1 MQKRG
6 RTRLLRIVWLV
17 SALLLVLGAV
27 LLQQHRAAVQAAQAE
42 EARLARAAA
51 LRERYPY
58 ISAPPAG
65 MMAPLRMVYPEE
77 DSWLRHA
84 QTVALVEV
92 SGDWENYS
100 FYSSPTGKP
109 GDGMGTGITY
119 YHIPIEIEKVLYREE
134 GMEVSEGSAWATVS
148 SYAFWGK
155 DRIQKG
161 DRLILMGGKSR
172 SGDYYKDQPLLTL
185 SWIVSYYLS
194 EDGTVMSMD
203 DDPLVDALSG
213 MQYEDF
219 VPRILEI
226 AEHSHALKQEK
237 EEEA

>member
-1 MQKRG
+1 MIR
-6 RTRLLRIVWLV
+6 RRNSCLALLLLL
-17 SALLLVLGAV
+17 ALLLVLGGV

-51 LRERYPY
+51 LRETYRYV
-58 ISAPPAG
+58 
-65 MMAPLRMVYPEE
+65 PLGPLTDVAWMSTAYPQG
-77 DSWLRHA
+77 DWLRYT
-84 QTVALVEV
+84 QTAVLADI
-92 SGDWENYS
+92 SGEWEDYR
-100 FYSSPTGKP
+100 SSRGR
-109 GDGMGTGITY
+109 IY
-119 YHIPIEIEKVLYREE
+119 YRIPIQIVEVLYREE
-134 GMEVSEGSAWATVS
+134 GMEVSEGSAWASVS

-194 EDGTVMSMD
+194 EDGSVMSMY

-219 VPRILEI
+219 LPRILEI

>member
-1 MQKRG
+1 MIR
-6 RTRLLRIVWLV
+6 RRNSCLALLLLL
-17 SALLLVLGAV
+17 ALLLVLGGV

-51 LRERYPY
+51 LRETYRYV
-58 ISAPPAG
+58 
-65 MMAPLRMVYPEE
+65 PLGPLTDVAWMSTAYPQG
-77 DSWLRHA
+77 DWLRYT
-84 QTVALVEV
+84 QTAVLADI
-92 SGDWENYS
+92 SGEWEDYR
-100 FYSSPTGKP
+100 SSRGR
-109 GDGMGTGITY
+109 IY
-119 YHIPIEIEKVLYREE
+119 YRIPIQIVEVLYREE

-194 EDGTVMSMD
+194 EDGSVMSMY

-219 VPRILEI
+219 LPRILEI